1 MIIDLS
7 KHVRSF
13 TVLRGYPMKKLLI
26 AAAFATISTV
36 PAIAADMAVKAAP
49 VVAARPACAQFG
61 GFYLGGNVGYAYY
74 QHTLQDRDGLGPFI
88 DTGLSNSYRDS
99 QSGWNAGVQGGYN
112 FQSGCTLFGVEADWS
127 WSDTRASS
135 FNQDGDQ
142 SVAAPVTD
150 SVTLSSKMRWFG
162 TVRARSGV
170 IVDNVL
176 LYATG
181 GFAYANF
188 DRSFAFFNDNGFPAS
203 VFSSNNTRWGWTAGV
218 GTEWA
223 FAPNWSLKS
232 EVLYMQFEK
241 NSITAIGNGT
251 GIGDL
256 GVRYRLESQ
265 DQAFVSRIG
274 VNYRFGGPV
283 VARY

>member
-1 MIIDLS
+1 
-7 KHVRSF
+7 
-13 TVLRGYPMKKLLI
+13 MKKFLI
-26 AAAFATISTV
+26 ASAALVAVYSA
-36 PAIAADMAVKAAP
+36 PAVAADMAVKAAP

-74 QHTLQDRDGLGPFI
+74 QHTLNDRDGLGPFI
-88 DTGLSNSYRDS
+88 DTGLSNSYRDT
-99 QSGWNAGVQGGYN
+99 QSGWNAGVQGGWNY
-112 FQSGCTLFGVEADWS
+112 QSGCTLFGVEADWS

-142 SVAAPVTD
+142 TTALPVTD
-150 SVTLSSKMRWFG
+150 SVTLSSRMRWFG

-188 DRSFAFFNDNGFPAS
+188 NRNFTYFEDGPATLG
-203 VFSSNNTRWGWTAGV
+203 VFSTNNTRWGWTAGV

-241 NSITAIGNGT
+241 NTITALGNGV
-251 GIGDL
+251 IGSL
-256 GVRYRLESQ
+256 NVPYRLESQ
-265 DQAFVSRIG
+265 DQAWISRVG